1 MKENISFIVI
11 FSAMIVTILILHG
24 CSQLGTRESQSR
36 EWRATLVSDKD
47 GECAMTLDIVHGDQ
61 ASDDSLTIDHRK

>member
-1 MKENISFIVI
+1 VKENIDFIVI
-11 FSAMIVTILILHG
+11 FLAMMITILILHG
-24 CSQLGTRESQSR
+24 CSQMGIREAQSR

>member
-1 MKENISFIVI
+1 MKENIGFIVI
-11 FSAMIVTILILHG
+11 FSAMMATILILHG
-24 CSQLGTRESQSR
+24 CSQMGIREAQSR